1 MKILREANII
11 VLLLIFFSLVL
22 VPLTYE
28 RFYIYL
34 MSLFMIYS
42 IFSLSYNLLFGYA
55 ELLSFGHALF
65 FASGA
70 YITALFTLNIFPDP
84 LIGLMVSAFSSI
96 PIALVVG
103 LLTLRHTRIYFSI
116 LTLAFGM
123 LAYALL
129 VKWRDVTGGSDGLV
143 GIPKGGV
150 LIDIT
155 SPHLYYYFIFA
166 FYCLVTISLYML
178 TKSKW
183 GLLIRALGDNED
195 RLPFSGHSP
204 MFVRLFTFT
213 ISGFV
218 ASISGSLY
226 AILMGVVTPDIAYWT
241 FSAEPLVMT
250 LLGGSGY
257 YLGPI
262 LGAFIFV
269 ILTTAFARFAEYWQ
283 LILGIAVIAV
293 ILGFRGGIG
302 GVIESFYKGRTRFRR
317 DVYGNPESGRFN

>member
-1 MKILREANII
+1 VRILRETNVIMM
-11 VLLLIFFSLVL
+11 VMVFFALSLV
-22 VPLTYE
+22 PIANE

-42 IFSLSYNLLFGYA
+42 VFALSYNLLFGYA
-55 ELLSFGHALF
+55 GLLSFGHALL

-70 YITALFTLNIFPDP
+70 YVTALFTLKIFADP
-84 LIGLMVSAFSSI
+84 LIGLIVSAFSSI

-103 LLTLRHTRIYFSI
+103 FLTLRHTRIYFSI

-129 VKWRDVTGGSDGLV
+129 VKWRDVTGGTDGLV
-143 GIPKGGV
+143 GIPKRGI
-150 LIDIT
+150 LIDIS
-155 SPHLYYYFIFA
+155 SPHLYYYFIFT
-166 FYCLVTISLYML
+166 FYCLVTICLYLL
-178 TKSKW
+178 TKSRW

-204 MFVRLFTFT
+204 ILVRLFTFT
-213 ISGFV
+213 VSGFA

-226 AILMGVVTPDIAYWT
+226 AVLMGVVTPDVAYWT

-257 YLGPI
+257 FLGPM

-283 LILGIAVIAV
+283 LILGIAIIAI

-302 GVIESFYKGRTRFRR
+302 GVFESLYKMRLRLRG
-317 DVYGNPESGRFN
+317 S